1 MEIKIKK
8 WLNKKW
14 QSDKIDIKIQLYW
27 YIHN

>member
-1 MEIKIKK
+1 MEIKVKK
-8 WLNKKW
+8 WLNEKR